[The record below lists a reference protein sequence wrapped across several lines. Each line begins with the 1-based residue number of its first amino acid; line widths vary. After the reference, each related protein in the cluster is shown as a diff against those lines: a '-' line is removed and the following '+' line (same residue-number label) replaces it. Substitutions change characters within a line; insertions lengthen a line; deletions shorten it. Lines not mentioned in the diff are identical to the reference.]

1 MGRALA
7 APAAGQGYSRSLLHI
22 PVMGPWDPNKSEEK
36 VRQTHPNYGEQETLF
51 GQEALFR
58 HKSKS
63 TGEFVSF

>member
-36 VRQTHPNYGEQETLF
+36 VRQTHPNYDEQRKHYSGTKIKVLGHF
-51 GQEALFR
+51 
-58 HKSKS
+58 
-63 TGEFVSF
+63 